1 MPYSIIVYDPKDE
14 SLKLNVEMHFGSGR
28 LLMTYWTSPAD
39 KLGCTL
45 IPDMVELAFEET
57 GFILNGEEL
66 ITFINE
72 ISELKEF
79 WRLPDAHS
87 HGLGAPDDLIEKFS
101 TIQAI
106 ALQAYETGQ
115 TLAVC

>member
-1 MPYSIIVYDPKDE
+1 
-14 SLKLNVEMHFGSGR
+14 MHFGSGS
-28 LLMTYWTSPAD
+28 LLVTYWTAPAD
-39 KLGCTL
+39 KLGRTL
-45 IPDMVELAFEET
+45 IPDMVERAFEET
-57 GFILNGEEL
+57 GFALNGEEL

-72 ISELKEF
+72 ISKLKEF
-79 WRLPDAHS
+79 WQLPDARS
-87 HGLGAPDDLIEKFS
+87 QGYAAPDDLIEKFS